1 MKGFAGL
8 APINLI
14 PISFFFFFFGKS
26 VGFCFQ
32 YIGHFF
38 LVGLPVTIF
47 FFFFFFQILV
57 QNFFGLFFYLIV
69 FLILTRV
76 FLFFLKGK
84 QIKKINYYI

>member
-14 PISFFFFFFGKS
+14 PISFFFFFFFGKS

-47 FFFFFFQILV
+47 FFFFFF
-57 QNFFGLFFYLIV
+57 FRF
-69 FLILTRV
+69 
-76 FLFFLKGK
+76 
-84 QIKKINYYI
+84 